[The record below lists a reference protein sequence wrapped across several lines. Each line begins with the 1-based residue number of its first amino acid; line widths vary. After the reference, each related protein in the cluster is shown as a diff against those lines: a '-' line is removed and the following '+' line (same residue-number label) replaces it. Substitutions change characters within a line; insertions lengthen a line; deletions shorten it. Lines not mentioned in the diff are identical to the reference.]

1 LSLGLGEFE
10 MTTDMW
16 NDTFIEQKVTYTLL
30 KDGKFYII
38 ENVPAR
44 VSVET
49 GEQLFSAETVEKLQ
63 HLIPRKRPVR
73 VIQTP
78 VYEFA

>member
-1 LSLGLGEFE
+1 
-10 MTTDMW
+10 MTEHLW
-16 NDTFIEQKVTYTLL
+16 QEKLIEQKVTYTLL

-44 VSVET
+44 VDLET
-49 GEQLFSAETVEKLQ
+49 GEQLFSPQTVEKLHQ
-63 HLIPRKRPVR
+63 LILGRYKPVR